1 MNEPIISPWIFYWIE
16 VIDEMKTC
24 FGIMGS
30 VISVTLVLLII
41 FSMND
46 DFDYFVEH
54 KEEVQ
59 RAKKMAAIFLALA
72 IPLNCILPTRATMY
86 KMLAASYMTQENI
99 ENVGESIDKIADKLV
114 EKINQ
119 VKK

>member
-16 VIDEMKTC
+16 VIDTMKTC
-24 FGIMGS
+24 IGIMGS
-30 VISVTLVLLII
+30 VIFITLVFLII
-41 FSMND
+41 FSMNG
-46 DFDYFVEH
+46 DFDYFVERE
-54 KEEVQ
+54 EEVH

-72 IPLNCILPTRATMY
+72 IPLNCILPTRETMY
-86 KMLAASYMTQENI
+86 KMVAASYMTQENI